1 MIGCSNKEDTQQQIN
16 TLIQQNEELKKL
28 LEERPNITSH
38 ELRETLN
45 LSFKVIQAMKNSDS
59 TYLESIVNS
68 NVTVDD
74 EKQIFIFEDGY
85 EQSFSNFDYSLL
97 EYRAQFSQDNR
108 ITVALAE
115 VSPQSNIEI
124 YFEFIQVGET
134 YLLPILYKYWLIEVL
149 SPK

>member
-1 MIGCSNKEDTQQQIN
+1 MEFIKKIWFVFLIVFVLIGCSNKEDTQQQIN

-59 TYLESIVNS
+59 TYLESIINS

-74 EKQIFIFEDGY
+74 H
-85 EQSFSNFDYSLL
+85 
-97 EYRAQFSQDNR
+97 
-108 ITVALAE
+108 
-115 VSPQSNIEI
+115 
-124 YFEFIQVGET
+124 
-134 YLLPILYKYWLIEVL
+134 
-149 SPK
+149 